1 MRMTPRLFG
10 PYELQS
16 LIGVGGMG
24 EVWRARDTRRD
35 RLVAIKLLPES
46 LANDREFTQRFRR
59 ESEVAARLREPHVI
73 PIHDYGEID
82 GRLFIE
88 MRLVDGRDLAG
99 LLQEGPLPPA
109 RAVAFVAQIAD
120 ALDSAHAD
128 GLVHRDIKPSNVIVT
143 ANDFV
148 YVVDFGIARSLG
160 STRTALTITGATVGT
175 LDYMA
180 PERFTHEPIDGRTDV
195 YSLACLLCE
204 CLTGQR
210 PFPGTDLPS
219 LLYATCTWSRRG
231 RASSSRACRP
241 SWTRSSPRAW
251 RSGARTASPRRASWR
266 SRRRRRSPRRRPDR
280 FPRPRRRRRAA
291 RPPSRH
297 PQLRTPAR

>member
-1 MRMTPRLFG
+1 MRMTPRQFG

-46 LANDREFTQRFRR
+46 LANDREFTNRFRR

-99 LLQEGPLPPA
+99 LLEDGPLPPA
-109 RAVAFVAQIAD
+109 RAVAIVSQIAD
-120 ALDSAHAD
+120 ALEAAHAD
-128 GLVHRDIKPSNVIVT
+128 GLVHRDVKPSNVLVT

-148 YVVDFGIARSLG
+148 YVVDFGIARSIG
-160 STRTALTITGATVGT
+160 STRTALTISGATVGT

-180 PERFTHEPIDGRTDV
+180 PERFTNEPINCRTDV
-195 YSLACLLCE
+195 YSLACLLSE

-210 PFPGTDLPS
+210 PYPGNDLPS
-219 LLYATCTWSRRG
+219 LLYAHLHLEPP
-231 RASSSRACRP
+231 RP
-241 SWTRSSPRAW
+241 SELVEGVPPELDSVV
-251 RSGARTASPRRASWR
+251 ARGMAK
-266 SRRRRRSPRRRPDR
+266 RPDDR
-280 FPRPRRRRRAA
+280 FAT
-291 RPPSRH
+291 PSE
-297 PQLRTPAR
+297 L